1 MHIDTDI
8 LTHTPWRAVC
18 SDCDWTSDN
27 SDRLSVVMRQF
38 RTHKLEAHAPVFRG
52 YPAPPKLSEVVAL
65 SRKAIGL
72 D

>member
-1 MHIDTDI
+1 MHIETDI

-18 SDCDWTSDN
+18 SDCDWTSEN
-27 SDRLSVVMRQF
+27 SDKLSVVMKQF
-38 RTHKLEAHAPVFRG
+38 RTHKLSEHAPKPKLA
-52 YPAPPKLSEVVAL
+52 PAPPKLSEVVAL